1 MPFGRIH
8 TNSSSTTPSEFPPG
22 SHRLVPT
29 RTRAARLVTP
39 IALIPC
45 RLLAGGI
52 GGSLLVA
59 LGLALVILVVVY
71 RAVLLPLVV
80 LLTSVFAL
88 AVALLT
94 N

>member
-1 MPFGRIH
+1 MK
-8 TNSSSTTPSEFPPG
+8 
-22 SHRLVPT
+22 T
-29 RTRAARLVTP
+29 RTARLLTP

-45 RLLAGGI
+45 RLLACGI

-59 LGLALVILVVVY
+59 LGLVLVILVVVY